1 MGNLNEHL
9 LTAIDVG
16 SAKTCAL
23 VAEIT
28 DAGLRYRSHGI
39 VDSLGS
45 RKGMI
50 VDLERAVGSIQR
62 AVEEAENGIG
72 APIERAIVG
81 IAGSHVRG
89 VNSLGGISLGSRPR
103 EITREEI
110 RHAVEKARDGAEAGK
125 GHGWG
130 PGAWVVS
137 SPVY

>member
-1 MGNLNEHL
+1 MSNLNEHL

-103 EITREEI
+103 DRKSTRLNSSHSQI
-110 RHAVEKARDGAEAGK
+110 SYAVFCLKKKNNRT
-125 GHGWG
+125 
-130 PGAWVVS
+130 
-137 SPVY
+137 